1 LRNEAYIA
9 VRRRWT
15 LYEAVKRWVGMKR
28 SQSLVL
34 FSLLLLWTLSR
45 PTGVSLAGEDPMRGP
60 WDQRP
65 TGALAASQPW
75 SHETPSPAAS
85 FFRLLVTFFQ
95 RVISPVDGDRCPS
108 YPTCSAYSIQAYE
121 QHGAVLGTLMTVDRL
136 FHEDSEGEFSPI
148 IEVHGVR
155 RIYDPVWANEFW
167 REKERGKAR
176 NE

>member
-1 LRNEAYIA
+1 
-9 VRRRWT
+9 
-15 LYEAVKRWVGMKR
+15 MKR
-28 SQSLVL
+28 FPTLL
-34 FSLLLLWTLSR
+34 LLSLLLLSTLSW
-45 PTGVSLAGEDPMRGP
+45 PAGVSLAGEDPMRGP

-65 TGALAASQPW
+65 TGAVASSQPR
-75 SHETPSPAAS
+75 SHETPSLAAS

-121 QHGAVLGTLMTVDRL
+121 QHGAILGTLMTVDRL
-136 FHEDSEGEFSPI
+136 FHEDSEADFAPI

-167 REKERGKAR
+167 KEKEGKRAR
-176 NE
+176 AE

>member
-1 LRNEAYIA
+1 
-9 VRRRWT
+9 
-15 LYEAVKRWVGMKR
+15 MKR
-28 SQSLVL
+28 FLPL
-34 FSLLLLWTLSR
+34 LLLSLLLLSALSR
-45 PTGVSLAGEDPMRGP
+45 PDGVSLAGEDPMRGP

-65 TGALAASQPW
+65 SGAPASSQPR

-136 FHEDSEGEFSPI
+136 CHEDGEAEFAPV

-167 REKERGKAR
+167 KEKEGTRAPT
-176 NE
+176 E